1 MIIRIK
7 KQEQDV
13 DIESKDLSMDH
24 EEIVLVLCLY
34 YTLIKK
40 LSGSH
45 IHICYFRLSVFIESF
60 YSFIH

>member
-24 EEIVLVLCLY
+24 EEIVLVFMPILHN
-34 YTLIKK
+34 T
-40 LSGSH
+40 
-45 IHICYFRLSVFIESF
+45 
-60 YSFIH
+60 